1 MAKRT
6 GSKVTTN
13 KVRLGYVHLFEP
25 YAHKEEQEKKYGLVV
40 LIPKEDTETIDL
52 IKEAQALAA
61 EEGKAKFNG
70 KVLKNLKTTLR
81 DGDTDDST
89 DLEKNPEYENH
100 YFINATNKMKPHIV
114 STMRDEEGRFIE
126 ITEESEMYSGCYGR
140 VSLQFFAYNTA
151 GSKGITCSL
160 QNVQK
165 VADGER
171 LSGGIG
177 KAEDDFDD
185 DYDEE
190 DDML

>member
-25 YAHKEEQEKKYGLVV
+25 HAHEEGQEKKYGLVV
-40 LIPKEDTETIDL
+40 LIPKDDTETIDL
-52 IKEAQALAA
+52 IKEAQKLAA

-81 DGDTDDST
+81 DGDTDDSI
-89 DLEKNPEYENH
+89 DLEKNPEYEDH
-100 YFINATNKMKPHIV
+100 FFLNATNKMKPHIV
-114 STMRDEEGRFIE
+114 STMRDEDGKFIE

-151 GSKGITCSL
+151 GNKGITCSL